1 MSPTSVTAA
10 CIEKVRAAGWS
21 DEELLAAVVNGI
33 DSVAGINVFKVFRV
47 KEPRA

>member
-1 MSPTSVTAA
+1 MSPTSVNAA
-10 CIEKVRAAGWS
+10 
-21 DEELLAAVVNGI
+21 DELLAAVVNGI